1 MLRVSLFLVLLMFAL
16 AFSVP
21 VPYVV
26 VRPSSTLDTLGEN
39 EGRPVVEISGPA
51 RVYPTTGR
59 LLLTTVGVGA
69 RGERHHLGSLLRA
82 WWDTDKAVV
91 PKESVYPDGKSG
103 QQVLEANLR
112 DMNKAQ
118 DNATVAALAYLGMS
132 TEQAKPTFHTGRVGG
147 PSAGLFLALGIVD
160 KLSGQD
166 LTGGRTIAGTG
177 AIDADGRVRRIGG
190 LPMKLL
196 AAKRDQAT
204 VFVLPR
210 AECGEADRAGNGGL
224 RLVPVET
231 LAGAVDALKAL
242 GTGGKVPSC

>member
-1 MLRVSLFLVLLMFAL
+1 MSLFLVLLMFAF
-16 AFSVP
+16 AFVVP

-26 VRPSSTLDTLGEN
+26 VRPSSTLDTLGEH

-51 RVYPTTGR
+51 RVYPTNGR

-69 RGERHHLGSLLRA
+69 RGERHRLGSLLRA

-91 PKESVYPDGKSG
+91 PKESVYPDGKSVE
-103 QQVLEANLR
+103 QVVEANLGG
-112 DMNKAQ
+112 MKKAQ
-118 DNATVAALAYLGMS
+118 DNATAAALTYLGMS
-132 TEQAKPTFHTGRVGG
+132 TEQARPAFHTGKVGG

-160 KLSGQD
+160 KLSEQD

-177 AIDADGRVRRIGG
+177 AIDADGRVGRIGG

-196 AAKRDQAT
+196 AAKRDHAT

-210 AECGEADRAGNGGL
+210 AECGEAGRAGSGGL

-231 LAGAVDALKAL
+231 LSGAVDALNAL
-242 GTGGKVPSC
+242 RTGGHVASC